1 MAHVTPRGGVY
12 SLSFPKKLVEALG
25 LKPGDRLRIKIE
37 EVTRV

>member
-1 MAHVTPRGGVY
+1 MAHVTPRGDAY
-12 SLSFPKKLVEALG
+12 SLSFPKLLVKTLN